1 MIKTILMILI
11 FLPLIIILLHTLIRI
26 IRFFYKFP
34 MPQFLA
40 NIIDNPLR
48 RKIQPP
54 KETGLRHGI
63 KSGMNVLEVGPGN
76 GRYTAEAAKI
86 VGPNGRI
93 TTIDIENKMIERV
106 KKRME
111 IENVKNVTAEIA
123 NVYKLPYQ
131 NCSYDLIYMIAVFN
145 EIPDQEK
152 ALTEFHRVL
161 KPNGL
166 LVLSELF
173 MDPDYPL
180 SNTLIKKVQSLPFKL
195 KEKIGNFFYYT
206 LKFEKI

>member
-1 MIKTILMILI
+1 M
-11 FLPLIIILLHTLIRI
+11 
-26 IRFFYKFP
+26 
-34 MPQFLA
+34 
-40 NIIDNPLR
+40 
-48 RKIQPP
+48 
-54 KETGLRHGI
+54 
-63 KSGMNVLEVGPGN
+63 SVLEVGPGN

-86 VGPNGRI
+86 VGYNGRV
-93 TTIDIENKMIERV
+93 TTIDIESKMIERV

-152 ALTEFHRVL
+152 ALTEFYRVL

-166 LVLSELF
+166 LVFSELF

>member
-1 MIKTILMILI
+1 MIKTILLIILSI
-11 FLPLIIILLHTLIRI
+11 PLLIIILHTIVRI

-40 NIIDNPLR
+40 NVIDNPLR

-54 KETGLRHGI
+54 EITGFRHGI
-63 KSGMNVLEVGPGN
+63 KSGMSVLEVGPGN
-76 GRYTAEAAKI
+76 GRYTVEAAKI

-106 KKRME
+106 KQRIKKE
-111 IENVKNVTAEIA
+111 SIANINTEVA
-123 NVYKLPYQ
+123 NVYNLPYQ
-131 NCSYDLIYMIAVFN
+131 DNSFDLIYMIAVFN
-145 EIPDQEK
+145 EIPEQGK
-152 ALTEFHRVL
+152 ALKEFHRVL

-166 LVLSELF
+166 LVFSELF

-180 SNTLIKKVQSLPFKL
+180 SKTLIKKVQRFSFKL

-206 LKFEKI
+206 LKFKKI

>member
-1 MIKTILMILI
+1 MITRILLIILS
-11 FLPLIIILLHTLIRI
+11 LPLTIIILHTIIRL

-40 NIIDNPLR
+40 NVIDNPLR

-63 KSGMNVLEVGPGN
+63 KSGMNILEVGPGN
-76 GRYTAEAAKI
+76 GRYTVEAAKI
-86 VGPNGRI
+86 VGPSGRI

-106 KKRME
+106 IKRME
-111 IENVKNVTAEIA
+111 TESITNINAEVA

-131 NCSYDLIYMIAVFN
+131 DCSFDLIYMIAVFN
-145 EIPDQEK
+145 EIPEQEK

-161 KPNGL
+161 KPNGI
-166 LVLSELF
+166 LVFSELF
-173 MDPDYPL
+173 MDPDYLL
-180 SNTLIKKVQSLPFKL
+180 SKTLTKKVQDFPFKL

>member
-1 MIKTILMILI
+1 MITIILLI
-11 FLPLIIILLHTLIRI
+11 ILSLPLTIIILHTIIRL

-40 NIIDNPLR
+40 NFIDNPLR

-54 KETGLRHGI
+54 KETGLRQGI

-76 GRYTAEAAKI
+76 GRYTVEAAKI

-106 KKRME
+106 IKRME
-111 IENVKNVTAEIA
+111 TENITNINAEVA

-131 NCSYDLIYMIAVFN
+131 DCSFDLIYMIAVFN
-145 EIPDQEK
+145 EIPEQEK

-166 LVLSELF
+166 LVFSELF

-180 SNTLIKKVQSLPFKL
+180 SKTLTKKVQSFPFKL